1 MCASCCSHAGDV
13 GHCVK
18 ELSLVYLPAVHKHSW
33 ESSCYLGYFG
43 VKSIKEKKH
52 GKRGSRAGLLHA
64 LCMCQGETSSTV
76 VGLGAQSSQ
85 TLRCDQG
92 STLWFFPFSLS
103 GNLGSE
109 ALPSSACSCCL
120 PVSWAGQA
128 AVLILHLY
136 SVLFPSNCTSSWRI
150 SKSFQHSNV
159 KPQPKSLCSCLFF
172 FFFFLPVKVM
182 VHFETFS

>member
-76 VGLGAQSSQ
+76 VGGDGGGKSRKSSSP
-85 TLRCDQG
+85 CA
-92 STLWFFPFSLS
+92 W
-103 GNLGSE
+103 
-109 ALPSSACSCCL
+109 
-120 PVSWAGQA
+120 
-128 AVLILHLY
+128 
-136 SVLFPSNCTSSWRI
+136 
-150 SKSFQHSNV
+150 KQHEGKGMWV
-159 KPQPKSLCSCLFF
+159 KARVGDL
-172 FFFFLPVKVM
+172 
-182 VHFETFS
+182 

>member
-1 MCASCCSHAGDV
+1 MCQLLLTCRRCWSLREGAFTCVFACSAQAFLGIFLLF
-13 GHCVK
+13 GILWCQ
-18 ELSLVYLPAVHKHSW
+18 VHKR
-33 ESSCYLGYFG
+33 
-43 VKSIKEKKH
+43 KKH

-85 TLRCDQG
+85 TLWCDQG

-109 ALPSSACSCCL
+109 ALPSSARSCCL